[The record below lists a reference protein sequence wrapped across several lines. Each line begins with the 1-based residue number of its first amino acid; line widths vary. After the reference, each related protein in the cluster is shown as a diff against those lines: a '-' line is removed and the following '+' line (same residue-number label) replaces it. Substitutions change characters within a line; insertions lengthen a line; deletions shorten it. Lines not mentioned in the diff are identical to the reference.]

1 MDEASSTGG
10 FGMSTTRR
18 TFVNRLMGTSL
29 AAFAAALIAPVV
41 GFLQPRESGGADSDV
56 VVDPAG
62 NPMDPASIPDGGG
75 ALGILAG
82 EKVVVVRTGA
92 DSFTVLSAT
101 CTHLGCLV
109 SYQRQDEELACPCHG
124 GRYDL
129 NGNVLGGPP
138 PDPLRTMAVERDG
151 EQLRRSGT

>member
-1 MDEASSTGG
+1 
-10 FGMSTTRR
+10 MSTSRR

-29 AAFAAALIAPVV
+29 AAFTMALIAPVV
-41 GFLQPRESGGADSDV
+41 GFLIPGASGGADSDV
-56 VVDPAG
+56 IVDPAG
-62 NPMDPASIPDGGG
+62 TPVDPASIPEGGSV
-75 ALGILAG
+75 LGMLAG

-92 DSFTVLSAT
+92 DSFVVLTAT

-109 SYQRQDEELACPCHG
+109 SYQSQNEELACPCHG

-138 PDPLRTMAVERDG
+138 PDPLRRLRVEQDG
-151 EQLRRSGT
+151 ERLKRSGT